1 MADPVLVAEDISK
14 SYLSKKN
21 GGRLTILEDAYLK
34 VGMGDSVSIIGSS
47 GSGKSTLLHILGGL
61 DHPDNGTVKWRNQT
75 VTGMND
81 EQLTYLRNR
90 SVGFVFQF
98 HHLLPEFS
106 AVENVFMPALIRGDS
121 QKEATEKAMDLLD
134 RLRIGDRASHR
145 PSELSGGEQ
154 QRVAVARAL
163 INKPDMILADEPT
176 GNLDETNTDI
186 LLDILFDL
194 NKQENVTL
202 ILVTHEAYVARRA
215 SKQFELKNGQL
226 HNI

>member
-21 GGRLTILEDAYLK
+21 GARLTILEDAYLK

-226 HNI
+226 HKI